1 MSKTKVMIV
10 EDEIISAMAMS
21 QEFHDFGYVVTAQVS
36 SGEDALEEVEK
47 LRPEIV
53 IMDLNLKGEMDGIE
67 TAKQIKSRFGIPI
80 LYVTGYPDEEMR
92 NEANVV
98 DPIGYFVKPVAYD
111 EIESTIDNAMN
122 KKHKRANVRK
132 KKRAV

>member
-1 MSKTKVMIV
+1 MIV

-111 EIESTIDNAMN
+111 EIESTIDSAMN